1 MIAHIK
7 LANNEFNL
15 VSKSMGP
22 IWKTFYKNSTVDCR
36 CSYVAQNVIDEEDE
50 EENEFTIYYTSKV
63 TQIAACDEMSVYYNI
78 ANILLTRAVLHLHS
92 SFVLYKGR
100 ALIFTGP
107 SGIGKTT
114 QAELWR
120 DFQGAE
126 IINGDA
132 CLLRELEDGW
142 HAFGTPVHGSS
153 PYCENKDAP
162 LAALVALEQGPEN
175 RLERLDSFAALTA
188 CLPEFYR
195 PQMDP
200 ATQDI
205 FWGAVDSLFRKT
217 PVYRL
222 LCRPDRDATELV
234 KRTIFPAG

>member
-1 MIAHIK
+1 MVISLAVRHIPNSECCFAGYVFTYNNRCIPKDWNAFCSCGNYLIAK
-7 LANNEFNL
+7 TERVEVDLPLGLTNAFQNDEVLYRFSAN
-15 VSKSMGP
+15 
-22 IWKTFYKNSTVDCR
+22 
-36 CSYVAQNVIDEEDE
+36 A
-50 EENEFTIYYTSKV
+50 
-63 TQIAACDEMSVYYNI
+63 
-78 ANILLTRAVLHLHS
+78 LLTKSVLHLHS
-92 SFVLYKGR
+92 SFVLYNGR
-100 ALIFTGP
+100 ALVFTGP

-175 RLERLDSFAALTA
+175 RLERLDSFAALSA

-195 PQMDP
+195 PKMDEQ
-200 ATQDI
+200 TQDI
-205 FWGAVDSLFRKT
+205 FWNAVDSIFRKT

-222 LCRPDRDATELV
+222 VCRPDRDATELV
-234 KRTIFPAG
+234 KRTVFPAG

>member
-1 MIAHIK
+1 M
-7 LANNEFNL
+7 FL
-15 VSKSMGP
+15 VSQLQDKQCEKWHEQTLETEEPVIISECEGG
-22 IWKTFYKNSTVDCR
+22 FDSVEASNSTMMNQYC
-36 CSYVAQNVIDEEDE
+36 C
-50 EENEFTIYYTSKV
+50 
-63 TQIAACDEMSVYYNI
+63 C
-78 ANILLTRAVLHLHS
+78 ANLLLTKSVLHLHS
-92 SFVLYKGR
+92 SFVLYNGQ
-100 ALIFTGP
+100 ALVFTGP

-222 LCRPDRDATELV
+222 VCRPDRDATELV
-234 KRTIFPAG
+234 KRTVFPAG

>member
-1 MIAHIK
+1 MTQA
-7 LANNEFNL
+7 L
-15 VSKSMGP
+15 
-22 IWKTFYKNSTVDCR
+22 YR
-36 CSYVAQNVIDEEDE
+36 C
-50 EENEFTIYYTSKV
+50 
-63 TQIAACDEMSVYYNI
+63 I
-78 ANILLTRAVLHLHS
+78 ANVLLTKSVLHLHS
-92 SFVLYKGR
+92 SFVLYNGR
-100 ALIFTGP
+100 ALVFTGP

-175 RLERLDSFAALTA
+175 RLERPDSFAALTA

-195 PQMDP
+195 PQMDS

-222 LCRPDRDATELV
+222 VCRPDRDATELV
-234 KRTIFPAG
+234 KRTVFPPG

>member
-1 MIAHIK
+1 M
-7 LANNEFNL
+7 
-15 VSKSMGP
+15 
-22 IWKTFYKNSTVDCR
+22 R
-36 CSYVAQNVIDEEDE
+36 VAYDTD
-50 EENEFTIYYTSKV
+50 TLYTSFV
-63 TQIAACDEMSVYYNI
+63 DALI
-78 ANILLTRAVLHLHS
+78 RHAVFHLHS

-100 ALIFTGP
+100 ALVFTGP

-222 LCRPDRDATELV
+222 VCRPDRDATELV
-234 KRTIFPAG
+234 KRTVFPAG

>member
-1 MIAHIK
+1 MQCICEINPC
-7 LANNEFNL
+7 LVFN
-15 VSKSMGP
+15 GP
-22 IWKTFYKNSTVDCR
+22 EGSGNSFCKINSESTK
-36 CSYVAQNVIDEEDE
+36 ALEDSL
-50 EENEFTIYYTSKV
+50 YR
-63 TQIAACDEMSVYYNI
+63 
-78 ANILLTRAVLHLHS
+78 LLTNLLLTKSVLHLHS

-100 ALIFTGP
+100 ALVFTGP

-175 RLERLDSFAALTA
+175 RLVRLDSFAALTT

-222 LCRPDRDATELV
+222 VCRPDRDATELV
-234 KRTIFPAG
+234 KRTVFPAG

>member
-1 MIAHIK
+1 MLCH
-7 LANNEFNL
+7 LANIAFRITNSEYDPNL
-15 VSKSMGP
+15 YMENFVSKET
-22 IWKTFYKNSTVDCR
+22 IHNYKACHIVQVNSSVF
-36 CSYVAQNVIDEEDE
+36 VPGAAG
-50 EENEFTIYYTSKV
+50 TSEA
-63 TQIAACDEMSVYYNI
+63 TEQYMPSLYRNF
-78 ANILLTRAVLHLHS
+78 ANLLLTKSVLHLHS
-92 SFVLYKGR
+92 SFVLYNGR
-100 ALIFTGP
+100 ALVFTGP

-222 LCRPDRDATELV
+222 VCRPDRDATELV
-234 KRTIFPAG
+234 KRTVFPAG